1 MGLVSLPNCTNNKVE
16 SPSIIFLE
24 PCETISNSCNSQ
36 FNQTTNF
43 TKTKIKLFLYFYQT
57 YGVQQYM
64 LKASQGLGFMIQ
76 FKVKTPNNILLITY
90 LAFIPFVTSRNVL
103 PTNVNLNNKNPTSN
117 NFYYKFAL
125 ITNIFIL

>member
-1 MGLVSLPNCTNNKVE
+1 
-16 SPSIIFLE
+16 
-24 PCETISNSCNSQ
+24 
-36 FNQTTNF
+36 
-43 TKTKIKLFLYFYQT
+43 
-57 YGVQQYM
+57 
-64 LKASQGLGFMIQ
+64 MIQ